1 MTSSQHR
8 SPAVR
13 RGRKRAVWGAM
24 LSCSMAAAVIAASA
38 LATPKTATN
47 TEAAGLQKDVDAL
60 VAAGAPG
67 VILFVRNG
75 NRTVRFTAG
84 LGNVARKTPMRP
96 NDHFKI
102 ASLTKSYT
110 AAVVLQLVG
119 EGKLGLGDSV
129 NRRLPGLVPHGD
141 KITIRQLLNHTSGLA
156 DFEANPRYLKPY
168 LSGNFGYYWAPRQ
181 LVKMGV
187 SQNPLFAP
195 GTRYSYSNTNYV
207 IAQLILEKVTGKTIG
222 AELTRRIFRPLHL
235 GDTSYPTKPG
245 LPSPYAH
252 GYKLLGKPPAVDV
265 TGVSP
270 SLAPGSGA
278 IISTALDV
286 ADFYRALLS
295 GKLLKP
301 EQMTAMKTVVSV
313 RTGKVVASGPGEGLG
328 VGRQPYSC
336 GGGGWGRGGELPG
349 YEVFGISSADGR
361 RQTVLMMNQDH
372 STVAKRAVALF
383 DKLSEKAYCRGA

>member
-1 MTSSQHR
+1 M
-8 SPAVR
+8 
-13 RGRKRAVWGAM
+13 KRLALPGTVLAC
-24 LSCSMAAAVIAASA
+24 LAAAALVAVSA
-38 LATPKTATN
+38 PAKPTTMGGNP
-47 TEAAGLQKDVDAL
+47 AGLQKDVDAL

-67 VILFVRNG
+67 AILLVRAG
-75 NRTVRFTAG
+75 NRTVRVTAG

-110 AAVVLQLVG
+110 ATVVLQLVG
-119 EGKLGLGDSV
+119 EGKLALGDSV
-129 NRRLPGLVPHGD
+129 ERRLPGLVPNGN

-156 DFEANPRYLKPY
+156 DFETNPRYLKPY

-187 SQNPLFAP
+187 SQKPLFAP

-207 IAQLILEKVTGKTIG
+207 VAQLIVEKVTGKSIG
-222 AELTRRIFRPLHL
+222 AELKRRIFQPLHL
-235 GDTSYPTKPG
+235 DNTTYPTKPG

-265 TGVSP
+265 TGLSP

-301 EQMTAMKTVVSV
+301 EQMTAMKTVVSL
-313 RTGKVVASGPGEGLG
+313 RTGKIVASGAGYGLG
-328 VGRQPYSC
+328 IGRPPFSCVGWSH
-336 GGGGWGRGGELPG
+336 GGELAG
-349 YEVFGISSADGR
+349 YEVFAISSADGR
-361 RQTVLMMNQDH
+361 RQTVLMMNQDR
-372 STVAKRAVALF
+372 STAAKRAVALF
-383 DKLSEKAYCRGA
+383 DKLSEKAFCAGA

>member
-1 MTSSQHR
+1 MTITSHQLD
-8 SPAVR
+8 SPR
-13 RGRKRAVWGAM
+13 RLHVLLCGA
-24 LSCSMAAAVIAASA
+24 LVACLVAAA
-38 LATPKTATN
+38 L
-47 TEAAGLQKDVDAL
+47 AAGSATGKPSSASDLQKDLDGL

-67 VILFVRNG
+67 AILLVRDG
-75 NRTVRFTAG
+75 NRTVRVTAG
-84 LGNVARKTPMRP
+84 LGNVARKTPMGP

-119 EGKLGLGDSV
+119 ERKLGLEDSV
-129 NRRLPGLVPHGD
+129 EQRLPGLVPNGG

-156 DFEANPRYLKPY
+156 DFEVNPRYLKPY

-187 SQNPLFAP
+187 SQKPLFAP

-207 IAQLILEKVTGKTIG
+207 LAQLIVEKVTGKTIG
-222 AELTRRIFRPLHL
+222 AELKRRIFQPLHL
-235 GDTSYPTKPG
+235 GDTTYPTKPG

-252 GYKLLGKPPAVDV
+252 GYRLFGKPPAVDV
-265 TGVSP
+265 TGLSP

-301 EQMTAMKTVVSV
+301 EQMTAMKTAVSV
-313 RTGKVVASGPGEGLG
+313 RTGKTVASGPGHGLG
-328 VGRQPYSC
+328 IGRPQISCVGWSHA
-336 GGGGWGRGGELPG
+336 GEFPG
-349 YEVFGISSADGR
+349 YEVFAISSADGR
-361 RQTVLMMNQDH
+361 RQTVMMMNQDR
-372 STVAKRAVALF
+372 STAAKRAVALF
-383 DKLSEKAYCRGA
+383 DKLAEKAFCASA